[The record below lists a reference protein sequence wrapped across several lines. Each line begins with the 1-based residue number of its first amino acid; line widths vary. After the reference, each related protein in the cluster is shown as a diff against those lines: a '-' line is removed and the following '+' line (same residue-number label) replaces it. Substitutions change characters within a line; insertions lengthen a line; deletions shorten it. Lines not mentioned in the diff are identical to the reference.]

1 MIRFSSALLLLTV
14 CLLSVPVH
22 AQEQPG
28 AGTVA
33 PDFQLPSIHDGGQVA
48 LHEALG
54 RGTVIVHFWKSK

>member
-1 MIRFSSALLLLTV
+1 MLRFTSAFLFLTV
-14 CLLSVPVH
+14 CLLPISIP
-22 AQEQPG
+22 AQEPLG

-33 PDFQLPSIHDGGQVA
+33 PDFQLPSIHDGGQVT